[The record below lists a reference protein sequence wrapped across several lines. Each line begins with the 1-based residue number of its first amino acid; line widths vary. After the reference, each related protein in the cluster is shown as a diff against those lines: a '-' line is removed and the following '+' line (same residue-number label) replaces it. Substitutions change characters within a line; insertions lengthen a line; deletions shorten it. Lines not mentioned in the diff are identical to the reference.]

1 MTDST
6 VAPEVHEY
14 YERGGER
21 TRLTASA
28 TGRLEFLRT
37 RDILRRLIG
46 EAPATVLDVGGGTG
60 VHAAWLAGDG
70 HAVTLIDPIASQVAV
85 AAALPGVDA
94 RIGDARALPL
104 PDASFDAVLLMG
116 PLYHLQT
123 TEERVTALREARRVA
138 KPGGLIV
145 AAVIGRFAPWL
156 DGLRW
161 DLLTLDG
168 APAMLDK
175 VAATGELR
183 PRDYGLDTVFTTAY
197 AHRPEQADAEF
208 AAAGLT
214 PDTYAVEGAAWLVSR
229 LEALL
234 DEDDSR
240 TRLLDGLRAFE
251 REPSLLGASSHLLVT
266 ARNT

>member
-21 TRLTASA
+21 TRLTGSA

-46 EAPATVLDVGGGTG
+46 GPAKVLDVGGGTG
-60 VHAAWLAGDG
+60 IHSAWLAGDG
-70 HAVTLIDPIASQVAV
+70 HDVTLIDPIPSQVAV
-85 AAALPGVDA
+85 AADLPGVDA
-94 RIGDARALPL
+94 RVGDARALPV

-123 TEERVTALREARRVA
+123 AEERVTALREARRAA
-138 KPGGLIV
+138 KPGGLV
-145 AAVIGRFAPWL
+145 AAAVIGRFAPWL
-156 DGLRW
+156 DALRW
-161 DLLTLDG
+161 DLFTAET
-168 APAMLDK
+168 APQMFDQ

-183 PRDYGLDTVFTTAY
+183 PRDFGLAAFTTAY
-197 AHRPEQADAEF
+197 THRPEQIAAEF
-208 AAAGLT
+208 EAAGLT
-214 PDTYAVEGAAWLVSR
+214 GEPYAVEGAAWLVDK
-229 LEALL
+229 LEELL
-234 DEDDSR
+234 DAEATRD
-240 TRLLDGLRAFE
+240 RLLDGLRAFE
-251 REPSLLGASSHLLVT
+251 REPSLLGASSHLLFA